1 MKSWLWPNGREHQR
15 RADKGIHMSE
25 MLFKKTDYSL
35 QGLLSD
41 IDIGRIGLPDIQ
53 RPFVWSNAKV
63 RDLLDSMYRGY
74 PVGYLLFWETGAA
87 SDRARI
93 IGPDGKQKA
102 PSLLIVDGQQ
112 RLTSLYAVMRGIPV
126 LRDNFLHETIRISFN
141 PLEGK
146 FEVPDAATDR
156 TPEFLPDISAVLT
169 RDSFSV
175 ITGYLSRIE
184 ATRKLAE
191 EERDRAIKAITR
203 LFELQGY
210 PFVALEL
217 NATATEEQV
226 ADVFVRINSEGK
238 KLNQSDFIL
247 TLMSVFWDEGR
258 TALEDFSVETRRPPT
273 SLAVASAYNQIFRPE
288 PDSLLRVDVG
298 IAFRRG
304 RLQHIYSLLRGK
316 DLQTGQFSQLR
327 REQQFER
334 LKTAQTHVLN
344 PTHWADYL
352 NVVRAAGYRNLR
364 YVSSEMA
371 LVFGYQFY
379 LIGRTEYGVAPHA
392 LKQAVAR
399 WLFMS
404 LLTGRYT
411 GSTETQFEKDLALLP
426 ASGDA
431 NSFLSTLAVA
441 GDGELTTDYWD
452 KTLPLELATSSGRSP
467 SLFAYHAAQVL
478 CDARALFSKGK
489 VADLLDP
496 PASGHKKALERH
508 HLFPKRYLK
517 KLKIEGV
524 RETNQI
530 ANYALVEWDDNIA
543 ISDIAPKD
551 YWPRYAARFASA
563 ELVEMMRW
571 HALPSDWWAM
581 DYPDFLRARRPLIA
595 HVIRDGFSL
604 LATGE
609 KATQA
614 TSAPTAPA

>member
-1 MKSWLWPNGREHQR
+1 MT
-15 RADKGIHMSE
+15 E
-25 MLFKKTDYSL
+25 MLFKKTDYTL
-35 QGLLSD
+35 QGLLTD
-41 IDIGRIGLPDIQ
+41 IDMGRIGLPDIQ
-53 RPFVWSNAKV
+53 RPFVWPNSKV

-87 SDRARI
+87 SDRSRT
-93 IGPDGKQKA
+93 IGEGGKQKA

-112 RLTSLYAVMRGIPV
+112 RLTSLYAVMRGIQV
-126 LRDNFLHETIRISFN
+126 LRDNFQHETIRIAFN
-141 PLEGK
+141 PLDGK
-146 FEVPDAATDR
+146 FEVPDATTDR
-156 TPEFLPDISAVLT
+156 TPEFLPDISAVLAK
-169 RDSFSV
+169 DSFSV
-175 ITGYLSRIE
+175 INGYLSRID
-184 ATRKLAE
+184 ATRKLTD
-191 EERDRAIKAITR
+191 EERDRAIRAITR

-258 TALEDFSVETRRPPT
+258 TALEDFSIETRRPPT
-273 SLAVASAYNQIFRPE
+273 SLCAASAYNQIFQPE
-288 PDSLLRVDVG
+288 PDSLLRVGVG
-298 IAFRRG
+298 LAFRRG
-304 RLQHIYSLLRGK
+304 RLQHTYSLLRGK
-316 DLQTGQFSQLR
+316 DLQTGQFSQQQR
-327 REQQFER
+327 DQQFER
-334 LKTAQTHVLN
+334 LKLAQARVLD

-352 NVVRAAGYRNLR
+352 NVVRAAGYRNAR

-379 LIGRTEYGVAPHA
+379 LIGRTEYGVPPHA

-411 GSTETQFEKDLALLP
+411 GATETQFEKDLALLP

-431 NSFLSTLAVA
+431 SDFLRTLAEV
-441 GDGELTTDYWD
+441 GDAELTADYWD
-452 KTLPLELATSSGRSP
+452 KTLSMELATSSGRSP
-467 SLFAYHAAQVL
+467 SLFAYYAALAL

-496 PASGHKKALERH
+496 PASGNKKALERH

-517 KLKIEGV
+517 KLKIESV

-551 YWPRYAARFASA
+551 YWPRYSARFSAA
-563 ELVEMMRW
+563 ELADMMRW
-571 HALPSDWWAM
+571 HALPANWWEM
-581 DYPDFLRARRPLIA
+581 DYPEFLHARRPLIA
-595 HVIRDGFSL
+595 HVIRDGFML
-604 LATGE
+604 LASGE
-609 KATQA
+609 QLGT
-614 TSAPTAPA
+614 TSGEAGLPE

>member
-1 MKSWLWPNGREHQR
+1 MT
-15 RADKGIHMSE
+15 E
-25 MLFKKTDYSL
+25 MLFKKTDYTL
-35 QGLLSD
+35 QGLLTD
-41 IDIGRIGLPDIQ
+41 IDMGRIGLPDIQ
-53 RPFVWSNAKV
+53 RPFVWPNAKV

-87 SDRARI
+87 SDRSRT
-93 IGPDGKQKA
+93 IGEGGKQKA

-126 LRDNFLHETIRISFN
+126 LRDNFQHETIRIAFN
-141 PLEGK
+141 PLDGK
-146 FEVPDAATDR
+146 FEVPDATTDK
-156 TPEFLPDISAVLT
+156 TPEFLPDISAVLAK
-169 RDSFSV
+169 DSFSV
-175 ITGYLSRIE
+175 INGYLSRIE
-184 ATRKLAE
+184 ATRKLTDEA
-191 EERDRAIKAITR
+191 RDRAIKAITR

-258 TALEDFSVETRRPPT
+258 TALENFSIETRRPPA
-273 SLAVASAYNQIFRPE
+273 SLGAASAYNQIFQPE
-288 PDSLLRVDVG
+288 PDSLLRVGVG
-298 IAFRRG
+298 LAFRRG
-304 RLQHIYSLLRGK
+304 RLQHTYSLLRGK
-316 DLQTGQFSQLR
+316 DLQTGQFSQQQR
-327 REQQFER
+327 DQQFER
-334 LKTAQTHVLN
+334 LKLAQARVLN

-352 NVVRAAGYRNLR
+352 NVVRAAGYRNAR

-371 LVFGYQFY
+371 LVFGYQLY
-379 LIGRTEYGVAPHA
+379 LIGRTEYGVPPHA

-411 GSTETQFEKDLALLP
+411 GATETQFEKDLALLP

-431 NSFLSTLAVA
+431 SGFLRTLAEV
-441 GDGELTTDYWD
+441 GDAKLTSDYWD
-452 KTLPLELATSSGRSP
+452 KTLPIELATSSGRSP
-467 SLFAYHAAQVL
+467 SLFAYYAALVL

-496 PASGHKKALERH
+496 PAAGNKKALERH
-508 HLFPKRYLK
+508 HLFPKRHLK
-517 KLKIEGV
+517 KLNIEGV

-543 ISDIAPKD
+543 ISDIAPNA
-551 YWPRYAARFASA
+551 YWPKYAARFSTS
-563 ELVEMMRW
+563 ELETMMRW
-571 HALPSDWWAM
+571 HALPPNWWTL

-595 HVIRDGFSL
+595 RMIRDGFRL
-604 LATGE
+604 LTTGE
-609 KATQA
+609 QA
-614 TSAPTAPA
+614 AKSAAGSPASA